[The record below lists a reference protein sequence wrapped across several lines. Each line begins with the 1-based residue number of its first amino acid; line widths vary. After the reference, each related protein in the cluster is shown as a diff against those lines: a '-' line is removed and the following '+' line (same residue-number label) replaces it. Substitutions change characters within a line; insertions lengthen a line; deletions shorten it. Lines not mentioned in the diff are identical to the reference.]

1 MKERVI
7 SVNKINKMILS
18 FIIILA
24 VTGCNPAMNRV
35 ANNVEAVAEATINT
49 VIVDLDAISKA
60 TGQDDVIESAMK
72 IVNADLTL
80 QLGDIVTGFNKQ
92 LADQKKKFGADIT
105 VEEQQKLQEMLIKA
119 NQLLAQKQTE
129 ANLKAQQHKEGLI
142 KVWRGKI
149 QPIVKKIAEEKGAT
163 VVLIKSVSVMWFDAP
178 IDITDEVIKALGE
191 QPVTNAVKSG
201 KVKIPMGSGDLI

>member
-1 MKERVI
+1 MKEWVI

-80 QLGDIVTGFNKQ
+80 QLGDIVTGFNK
-92 LADQKKKFGADIT
+92 AASW
-105 VEEQQKLQEMLIKA
+105 KLFQ
-119 NQLLAQKQTE
+119 
-129 ANLKAQQHKEGLI
+129 
-142 KVWRGKI
+142 
-149 QPIVKKIAEEKGAT
+149 
-163 VVLIKSVSVMWFDAP
+163 
-178 IDITDEVIKALGE
+178 
-191 QPVTNAVKSG
+191 
-201 KVKIPMGSGDLI
+201 